1 MSISAEEFEKENKI
15 TWKQKEEHVRK
26 ILEKEF
32 GKELPN
38 KKNIIVGYTK
48 EGEPNYKEFDLYAED
63 GSIVGQVKSGKDMS
77 DYRLAECCMDCLY
90 LMSEGVKEAEKR
102 IFVLTNKKM
111 YDWFLKKIS
120 GLPINDIE
128 IRLIKC

>member
-1 MSISAEEFEKENKI
+1 MPISAEQFEKGGEM
-15 TWKQKEEHVRK
+15 TWEQKEEHVRK

-32 GKELPN
+32 RKKLPN
-38 KKNIIVGYTK
+38 KKNVIVGYTK
-48 EGEPNYKEFDLYAED
+48 EGEPNYKEFDLYADD
-63 GSIVGQVKSGKDMS
+63 GSIVGQVKSGKDMR

-90 LMSEGVKEAEKR
+90 LMSEGMKEAGKR
-102 IFVLTNKKM
+102 IFVLTNEEM